1 MSGLC
6 NSRVESE
13 DSGEGRQK
21 MKILENETLIR
32 DGYRF
37 KHTKSWAITDDDGY
51 VIKRFKTRAE
61 AKDFIIN
68 YRKDEEYGK

>member
-1 MSGLC
+1 
-6 NSRVESE
+6 
-13 DSGEGRQK
+13 